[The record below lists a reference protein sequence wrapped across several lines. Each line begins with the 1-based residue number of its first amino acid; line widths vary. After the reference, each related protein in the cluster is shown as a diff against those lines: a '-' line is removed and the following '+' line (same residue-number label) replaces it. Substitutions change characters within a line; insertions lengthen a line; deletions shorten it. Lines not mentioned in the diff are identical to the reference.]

1 MKAVISALKNPIAD
15 DDDVEIESSPP
26 PYYLG
31 FADGAAGIEA
41 LSHSTPMLTDTNYQD
56 FIPGTPEARHVR
68 QGKCVR
74 PCMPSHTA
82 PSGSLPHMRRSQ
94 RRPLPPQSM
103 PYAQFLMPPEQ
114 TWGTS
119 SVESTPPPL
128 PKRNENI
135 QPPVEDVLQQVPA
148 AITSQ
153 DQTPSPVASSTPAAT
168 SPKVAEQSNK
178 LQELSVSTE
187 YPTKLASKLAAK
199 KRKQSSGDVLESLPT
214 EVRHTTFPNSDSTH
228 THTHTHQSVISMD
241 CFHLQQPKATQLAT
255 APASAAITA
264 NSKDVAYK
272 MKQLANQLSHG
283 QVAIESDAS
292 GVKIRYMCAVF
303 NIL

>member
-15 DDDVEIESSPP
+15 DNDVEIESSPP

-41 LSHSTPMLTDTNYQD
+41 LSHSTPMLADTNYQD

-74 PCMPSHTA
+74 SCMPSHTA
-82 PSGSLPHMRRSQ
+82 PAGSLPHMRRSQ

-103 PYAQFLMPPEQ
+103 PYAQFLVPPEQ
-114 TWGTS
+114 TGGTS

-128 PKRNENI
+128 PKRKENI
-135 QPPVEDVLQQVPA
+135 HPPVEDKLQQVPA

-153 DQTPSPVASSTPAAT
+153 DQIPSPVASSTPTAT
-168 SPKVAEQSNK
+168 SPKVAEQSDK
-178 LQELSVSTE
+178 LQELSLSTE

-228 THTHTHQSVISMD
+228 SHIHTHTHTHTPVSYIYGLFSFAATKSYTASNSASICSYYSQQQRCSLQDEAASKPVISW
-241 CFHLQQPKATQLAT
+241 AG
-255 APASAAITA
+255 S
-264 NSKDVAYK
+264 YR
-272 MKQLANQLSHG
+272 
-283 QVAIESDAS
+283 E
-292 GVKIRYMCAVF
+292 
-303 NIL
+303 